1 MGLKRIVST
10 DFWTDGKVDDF
21 TPEDK
26 YFMLY
31 LLTNPSSTLLGI
43 YEISIKQAAFHMGY
57 SPETVT
63 GLIDRFQNR
72 YGIVIYSKKTN
83 EIAIKNYL
91 RHGIVKG
98 GKPIADCLLSDINAV
113 KDKELISAVF
123 DHVLR
128 YKDLNKTV
136 LHVISNYMSGG
147 NGQDDGQEQDN
158 DNGNGYGHGH
168 GHGVSYPVTGDDTYH
183 VTQGSKKRMGNAPSN
198 PFLQMAQGGDAF

>member
-43 YEISIKQAAFHMGY
+43 YEISIKQAAFQMGY
-57 SPETVT
+57 SPETVV
-63 GLIDRFQNR
+63 GLIDRFQNK
-72 YGIVIYSKKTN
+72 YGVVLYSKKTN

-98 GKPIADCLLSDINAV
+98 GKPIADCLISDINSV
-113 KDKELISAVF
+113 KDKELITAVF
-123 DHVLR
+123 DHVIR
-128 YKDLNKTV
+128 YNDLNPTV
-136 LHVISNYMSGG
+136 LRVISNYVNG
-147 NGQDDGQEQDN
+147 NGQEQDQEQDN
-158 DNGNGYGHGH
+158 DNGNGHGYGHGH
-168 GHGVSYPVTGDDTYH
+168 GVTSPVTGNVTYH
-183 VTQGSKKRMGNAPSN
+183 DTQGNKKSAQNRNVNN
-198 PFLQMAQGGDAF
+198 PFMNFAKGGL

>member
-43 YEISIKQAAFHMGY
+43 YEISIKQAAFQMGY
-57 SPETVT
+57 SPETVV
-63 GLIDRFQNR
+63 GLIDRFQNK
-72 YGIVIYSKKTN
+72 YGVILYSKKTS

-98 GKPIADCLLSDINAV
+98 GQPIEDCLISDINRV
-113 KDKELISAVF
+113 KDKELINNVF
-123 DHVLR
+123 EHVIN
-128 YKDLNKTV
+128 YKDLKPTV
-136 LHVISNYMSGG
+136 LRVISNYING
-147 NGQDDGQEQDN
+147 NGQEQDQEQDN

-168 GHGVSYPVTGDDTYH
+168 GVTSPDTGYVTGYDTQNKNKG
-183 VTQGSKKRMGNAPSN
+183 TEKRSGN
-198 PFLQMAQGGDAF
+198 PFMSFAKGGL